1 MAAEVSSFRGRQATT
16 TEVVLAR
23 VGLGGFLSVP
33 DEPKGMV
40 VFAHGSG
47 SSRYSPR
54 NTQVAHGLQAA
65 GLATLLFDLLQP
77 EEATREGVFNVDLLA
92 ERLLLALQWL
102 RGQVALMPLK
112 VGLFGSSTGAAAA
125 LVAAARDVS
134 VTAVVSRGGRPD
146 LAAAALPDVKAPTLL
161 IVGENDRQVLE
172 LNRRA
177 FKLLGGAKRLEI
189 VPGATHLF
197 EKPGALDL
205 VIDHAR
211 EWFVS
216 HLAGVGRPDL
226 AGVGRPDLAGV
237 GRPES

>member
-1 MAAEVSSFRGRQATT
+1 
-16 TEVVLAR
+16 L
-23 VGLGGFLSVP
+23 
-33 DEPKGMV
+33 
-40 VFAHGSG
+40 
-47 SSRYSPR
+47 
-54 NTQVAHGLQAA
+54 
-65 GLATLLFDLLQP
+65 DLLR
-77 EEATREGVFNVDLLA
+77 EGEATREKVFNVDLQA

-102 RGQVALMPLK
+102 RGQVALTPLK
-112 VGLFGSSTGAAAA
+112 VGLLGSSTGAAAA

-172 LNRRA
+172 LNRKA

-197 EKPGALDL
+197 EEPGALDL

-216 HLAGVGRPDL
+216 HLA
-226 AGVGRPDLAGV
+226 AA
-237 GRPES
+237 GRPEA